1 MAAGGAR
8 VIAAIVNDWS
18 NIVLVL
24 YVLLMLWAE
33 CRRSRGRR

>member
-1 MAAGGAR
+1 
-8 VIAAIVNDWS
+8 VIAAIVRDWS

-33 CRRSRGRR
+33 YRQNGSWR